1 MKLGKGLT
9 TKDLDSALAILKSSI
24 GKVAMPQVKTELE
37 KQSLE
42 CLKEQIAASGREW
55 TVEEVMAD
63 MRAAPKLLEVF
74 ELAGLKLEE
83 IVQRAIDES
92 NSLHSSTE

>member
-37 KQSLE
+37 KQSLGY
-42 CLKEQIAASGREW
+42 LKGQIAASGREW

-63 MRAAPKLLEVF
+63 MRTAPKLLEVF

-83 IVQRAIDES
+83 IVQRAIDEYDIKES
-92 NSLHSSTE
+92 NSK